1 MAEGVSFGLH
11 DGWRTLGANV
21 SELSVVGGGARSTFW
36 VQLLASALNLPL
48 LTHSSSEA
56 GGALG
61 AARLAWLA
69 DGGSEAEVC
78 LRPPVAT
85 RYVPDAAVL
94 PTSAAAARPFCRA
107 LQRRCGQAEQGLNGF
122 AHGVE
127 LVLGVPDRLEGRASR
142 RASAPAPGWR
152 RCRAAL

>member
-1 MAEGVSFGLH
+1 MSFGLR

-78 LRPPVAT
+78 LQPPVAA
-85 RYVPDAAVL
+85 RYEPDAAVHQRL
-94 PTSAAAARPFCRA
+94 LLRHARFVALYGVAAGSP
-107 LQRRCGQAEQGLNGF
+107 N
-122 AHGVE
+122 
-127 LVLGVPDRLEGRASR
+127 S
-142 RASAPAPGWR
+142 
-152 RCRAAL
+152 